1 MTVPERQGSQLQHV
15 KPHAQRPERT
25 VLNPFQQRL
34 IARFSSLLLALAQ
47 IILIHVTFAQIPSF
61 WGALVQVTIGLVLLY
76 FVVPIPLSAYIS
88 YQTHKLSAGRHEG
101 GKVGCSGAI
110 LSLFFML
117 AYIYIYTLLYAH
129 FGSLAVPIYLVGVL
143 VTCLGVFSAQLGA
156 LVGSLIGMSRKK

>member
-1 MTVPERQGSQLQHV
+1 MSIPERQGTQLQHIRIS
-15 KPHAQRPERT
+15 PHRPEKIL
-25 VLNPFQQRL
+25 LNPFQQRL

-47 IILIHVTFAQIPSF
+47 IILIHVTFAHIPSF
-61 WGALVQVTIGLVLLY
+61 FGALAQVTIGLVLLY

-129 FGSLAVPIYLVGVL
+129 FGLLAVPIYLVGVL
-143 VTCLGVFSAQLGA
+143 VTCLGVFAAQLGA